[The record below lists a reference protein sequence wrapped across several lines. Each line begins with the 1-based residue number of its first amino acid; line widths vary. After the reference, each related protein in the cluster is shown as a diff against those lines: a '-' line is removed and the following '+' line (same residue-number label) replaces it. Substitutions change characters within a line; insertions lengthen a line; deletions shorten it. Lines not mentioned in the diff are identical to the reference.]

1 MHNSLTELPLNDI
14 SVQKMSTTVRR
25 QRRASFSTTSLIKY
39 DNSRNNVIFGNG
51 KSRNLSTL
59 FVEEEEE
66 IVESNC
72 VSY

>member
-25 QRRASFSTTSLIKY
+25 QRRASFSTTSLINY

>member
-1 MHNSLTELPLNDI
+1 MLNFPTELPFNDI

-25 QRRASFSTTSLIKY
+25 QRRASFSTTSLINY
-39 DNSRNNVIFGNG
+39 DNNRNNVIFGNG

-66 IVESNC
+66 IVETNC